1 MGHSKAVPRGKFALS
16 QETSKISNKQSNF
29 TLKETRKST
38 KKKAQSEQEEGNNNI
53 TAETNDIVSKK
64 YKRSMKPRTGS

>member
-29 TLKETRKST
+29 TLKETRKRT
-38 KKKAQSEQEEGNNNI
+38 TNKAQSEERKGI
-53 TAETNDIVSKK
+53 IRIRAEINETQSKK
-64 YKRSMKPRTGS
+64 IQKINETKG